1 MVGTRL
7 LLATVEECPIPVRLK
22 RMPAEDGG
30 CTMNIDLGL
39 RRVADSV
46 DGYSQYMCIKC
57 GAQSGD
63 DWSQCGG
70 KCPIEQSPH
79 FDQGVLKMLLEAAL

>member
-1 MVGTRL
+1 
-7 LLATVEECPIPVRLK
+7 
-22 RMPAEDGG
+22 
-30 CTMNIDLGL
+30 MNIDLAERTAKGPGECLGL

-46 DGYSQYMCIKC
+46 DGYSQYSCIKC

-79 FDQGVLKMLLEAAL
+79 FDQGVLKMLLEAAP